1 MKVYCTKEVSLTI
14 KQKAGFRGFVNNS
27 LDRFFSGDFGECKDQ
42 EQNTDNDKLGVYS
55 TENNDFKIWIK
66 QDYDIVTVLFPSEW

>member
-1 MKVYCTKEVSLTI
+1 MKVYCTKGVSLTI
-14 KQKAGFRGFVNNS
+14 EQKAGFRGFVNNS
-27 LDRFFSGDFGECKDQ
+27 LDRFFSGDFGECKEP